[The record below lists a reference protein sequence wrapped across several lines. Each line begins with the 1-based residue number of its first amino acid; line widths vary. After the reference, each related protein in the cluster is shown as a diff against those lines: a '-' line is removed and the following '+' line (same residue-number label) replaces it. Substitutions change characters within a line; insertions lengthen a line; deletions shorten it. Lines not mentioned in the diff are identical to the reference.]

1 VKRFLLVILA
11 AAAFAPATAH
21 AATPCRDR
29 IYNDW
34 YADGKIGTKYSLACY
49 RDALKH
55 VPADARTYS
64 SLADDIRSAMQAAQA
79 RQHGT
84 TTVPE
89 QVGKGGPPPTD
100 TPGSQDS
107 NTSSTS
113 DSSDTSSDA
122 SDRNQPVN
130 QSLPTVT
137 NASARTDSGS
147 SIPVPLLVLG
157 ALALIL
163 VAVGG
168 AGLIAKR
175 RRA

>member
-21 AATPCRDR
+21 AAAPCRDR

-34 YADGKIGTKYSLACY
+34 YADGKIGTSYSSACY

-79 RQHGT
+79 RAHGT

-89 QVGKGGPPPTD
+89 QVGKGGPAPTD
-100 TPGSQDS
+100 TPGSHDS
-107 NTSSTS
+107 KPS
-113 DSSDTSSDA
+113 DSSDSSSDA
-122 SDRNQPVN
+122 SDRTQPVN
-130 QSLPTVT
+130 QTLPTVT
-137 NASARTDSGS
+137 TASSSTDGGS

-163 VAVGG
+163 VVVGG
-168 AGLIAKR
+168 AGLVAKR